1 MDVFDD
7 LLKLKADFRYKLTGL
22 AACIANNC
30 RDLHSQVFS
39 ENGSLRYTM
48 DTNKLDELEEMIKE
62 YRETLNE
69 FRTLLSNEKRI

>member
-7 LLKLKADFRYKLTGL
+7 LLKPKADLRYKLTGL

-69 FRTLLSNEKRI
+69 CRTLLKNTKRI